1 MSELTTACTNCNTG
15 VQQIFDPATGTR
27 QSQVIAGDVFV
38 TDRCFVRD
46 EIRFVNTGR
55 LIFAPRPPRDAPPE
69 DRDKLVYLDSY
80 YVICRKLTVIGG
92 FPTGDNPETLL
103 RTNMITWKDRL
114 LPAADGATIV
124 SAAANGPSFAGP
136 WVDMGQGNDG
146 MNGGTGANG
155 SKGNSGA
162 NGKDAPKQV
171 VVIALET
178 EFKASGLITGHLTID
193 WDGQDAGNGGRG
205 QNGGKGGAAMNGRI
219 GQSDTTWPG
228 TGCDRQ
234 PGNGGNGGIGG
245 DGGPGGDGG
254 NGGRAGD
261 IIVVST
267 KDSLTT
273 GAFVNGSVTY
283 VQDGGKR
290 GQPGGSGVGGAGA
303 PFGAPPG
310 LPTSECSNASTGQ
323 PGGPGVPFPVAPPLN
338 IDPNAGQPG
347 NPGAGAPAGAPIFEE
362 VQAGTCADLL
372 PLPMVFAPNKM
383 NPDHFCRGFSLPTSG
398 DGVITGANL
407 LQANGVTA
415 SLAGVTPTI
424 KAFPAPTDTQLDLSV
439 QIAGNSALGPC
450 NLTFTRD
457 FGTNQTLPNA
467 FTVGKFEVLTVTPNN
482 GTKGN
487 AVNVTITGTC
497 FDPSSLI
504 QQVLVSGLGVSVLNI
519 VVVDAQ
525 TVQCVFDIA
534 ALTASGARDVT
545 VKTGLFT
552 HTLINSFTIN

>member
-1 MSELTTACTNCNTG
+1 
-15 VQQIFDPATGTR
+15 
-27 QSQVIAGDVFV
+27 VIAGDLFV

-55 LIFAPRPPRDAPPE
+55 LIFAPRPSRDAPPE
-69 DRDKLVYLDSY
+69 DRDKLVYFDSY

-114 LPAADGATIV
+114 QPAKDGQNHPGPAPD
-124 SAAANGPSFAGP
+124 GPSFGGG
-136 WVDMGQGNDG
+136 WQNLGQGNDG
-146 MNGGTGANG
+146 MSGGNGTNGNPGNFGAH
-155 SKGNSGA
+155 GN
-162 NGKDAPKQV
+162 NAPKQV
-171 VVIALET
+171 VVVALET
-178 EFKASGLITGHLTID
+178 EFKASGLVSGHLTID

-205 QNGGKGGAAMNGRI
+205 QTGGKGGAGMNGRI
-219 GQSDTTWPG
+219 GESDTTWPG
-228 TGCDRQ
+228 TGCDRP
-234 PGNGGNGGIGG
+234 PGNGGNGGNGG
-245 DGGPGGDGG
+245 DGGRGGDGG

-261 IIVVST
+261 IVVIST
-267 KDSLTT
+267 KDSITT

-283 VQDGGKR
+283 VQDGGK
-290 GQPGGSGVGGAGA
+290 GGLPGGTGLGG
-303 PFGAPPG
+303 PG
-310 LPTSECSNASTGQ
+310 SLIGGIGGFPTSECDNAANGQ
-323 PGGPGVPFPVAPPLN
+323 PGQHGVPNVLPPLN
-338 IDPNAGQPG
+338 LDPNAGNPG
-347 NPGAGAPAGAPIFEE
+347 NPGPGAPSGAPIFEE

-372 PLPMVFAPNKM
+372 PLPMVFVPNKM
-383 NPDHFCRGFSLPTSG
+383 NPDHFCRGFSLPTTA
-398 DGVITGANL
+398 DGVITGSNL

-424 KAFPAPTDTQLDLSV
+424 KAFPAPTDTQLDLSL

-457 FGTNQTLPNA
+457 FGINQTLNNA

-482 GTKGN
+482 GNKGN

-497 FDPSSLI
+497 FDPSSLL
-504 QQVLVSGLGVSVLNI
+504 QQVLVSGLGVNVLNI

-552 HTLINSFTIN
+552 HTLINSFTVN